1 MHNEPSSPAFI
12 LIGQIV
18 APRGVRG
25 ELKVNLAAEPE
36 EFLALERVYVGA
48 ERTPFAVEQVRLFRG
63 QALLRL
69 RGIDDRNAAETL
81 RGASVYLSSTEALP
95 LGEGEYYYEQILG
108 LEVYTVEGEHLGQV
122 VEIIATGA
130 NDVYVVQG
138 PEGEVL
144 LPAIRQVILQVD
156 LAAGTMRVKL
166 LEGLR

>member
-1 MHNEPSSPAFI
+1 MPSALPAFI

-25 ELKVNLAAEPE
+25 ELKVELAAAPE
-36 EFLALERVYVGA
+36 EFLAVERVYVGA
-48 ERTPFAVEQVRLFRG
+48 ERAPYVVEQVRLFRG

-69 RGIDDRNAAETL
+69 QGIGDRNAAETL
-81 RGASVYLSSTEALP
+81 RGASLYLAREDALP
-95 LGEGEYYYEQILG
+95 LAEGEYYYEQILG
-108 LEVYTVEGEHLGQV
+108 LQVYTVEGEHLGQV

-138 PEGEVL
+138 PDGEVL
-144 LPAIRQVILQVD
+144 LPAIRQVILRVD
-156 LAAGTMRVKL
+156 LEAGTMQVQL